1 MARGVPDQNISH
13 RASIAPRS
21 QAMADVPRGCQVMAS
36 DGGHWATRHC
46 QSHAYLLFQAGVTEE
61 LQLEGTGLT
70 KDQEGS
76 PVSTEDDRRETT
88 AEGREVRPHEG
99 LNKYGGPR

>member
-1 MARGVPDQNISH
+1 MEATELQDTASPTHISSS
-13 RASIAPRS
+13 R
-21 QAMADVPRGCQVMAS
+21 
-36 DGGHWATRHC
+36 
-46 QSHAYLLFQAGVTEE
+46 AGVTEE

-88 AEGREVRPHEG
+88 AEGREVRPQEG